1 MINVNTRKQKKQTG
15 SRLSM
20 VTCYDAWSA
29 GILSSADVDCLLVGN
44 SLAVVIGD
52 PIALFRLIDNV
63 EEIS

>member
-1 MINVNTRKQKKQTG
+1 M
-15 SRLSM
+15 L
-20 VTCYDAWSA
+20 TCYDAWSA